1 MILKNN
7 PSWIRLYGTLTM
19 FQALIVRIQQE
30 VLEAV
35 RDVMIGQ
42 ELQIILI
49 KLKLQRM
56 LLQNLQ
62 THEEMHKDSQTE
74 RGEEERQRE
83 KVSMCDSWIVSSCC
97 DFTSLQSKDDQLG
110 TEKNVSCPC
119 GGKG

>member
-1 MILKNN
+1 MY
-7 PSWIRLYGTLTM
+7 RTLTM
-19 FQALIVRIQQE
+19 LQALIVGVQQE

-62 THEEMHKDSQTE
+62 RNEKMNKDSQIE
-74 RGEEERQRE
+74 RVEEERQRDRE
-83 KVSMCDSWIVSSCC
+83 RRSECV
-97 DFTSLQSKDDQLG
+97 
-110 TEKNVSCPC
+110 
-119 GGKG
+119 

>member
-7 PSWIRLYGTLTM
+7 PCWIRLFGTLTM
-19 FQALIVRIQQE
+19 FQALIVGIQQE

-62 THEEMHKDSQTE
+62 RHEKMHKDSQAE

-83 KVSMCDSWIVSSCC
+83 AVCVTAGLYPHVV
-97 DFTSLQSKDDQLG
+97 TSHPSRAL
-110 TEKNVSCPC
+110 TTN
-119 GGKG
+119 